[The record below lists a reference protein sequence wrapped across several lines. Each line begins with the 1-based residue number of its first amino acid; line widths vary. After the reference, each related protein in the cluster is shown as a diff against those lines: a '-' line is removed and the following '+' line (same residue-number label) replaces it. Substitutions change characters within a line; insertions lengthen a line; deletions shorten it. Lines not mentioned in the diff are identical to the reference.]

1 MTIKETLALS
11 FSAHQIDAMD
21 EFDMFDYFLEK
32 CQEGLNLSEML
43 EEQISVCKKDL
54 IQNKGESAADFA
66 ARAESMMSLFEEL
79 LRGSGFTN
87 DQDGVDKYSTDRK
100 RSQVI
105 ITGLRPVYF
114 GMKK

>member
-11 FSAHQIDAMD
+11 FSTSDIDAMD
-21 EFDMFDYFLEK
+21 EFVMFDNFLEK

-87 DQDGVDKYSTDRK
+87 DHEGVDKYSTDRK

-105 ITGLRPVYF
+105 LRD
-114 GMKK
+114 